1 MTWVV
6 ALNDK
11 KAMTITNNFQKNL
24 DDSNCKSNQIQVD
37 KGSEFYNR
45 SMKLWLQDSDIEIH
59 STYNEKKSVVA
70 GRFNRNVKS
79 KIYKYL
85 TSASKNLYIDKFDD
99 IDNEY
104 NNPYSTIK
112 MKPVDIQPNTYIDLN
127 MG

>member
-1 MTWVV
+1 
-6 ALNDK
+6 
-11 KAMTITNNFQKNL
+11 MTITNNFQKNL

-85 TSASKNLYIDKFDD
+85 SSASKNLYIDKFDD

-127 MG
+127 IG